1 MITYHGLGYYGLFA
15 ALAALALL
23 RLLPTGSRAHRL
35 LTRALLAALIVTAAI
50 VGLSY

>member
-15 ALAALALL
+15 ALSALILMT
-23 RLLPTGSRAHRL
+23 LLPTGSRVHRL
-35 LTRALLAALIVTAAI
+35 LGRALLAALIVTAAI

>member
-1 MITYHGLGYYGLFA
+1 MTYHGLGYYGLFA
-15 ALAALALL
+15 ALATIALL

-35 LTRALLAALIVTAAI
+35 LSRAALAALLITAAI

>member
-15 ALAALALL
+15 ALAALVLMT
-23 RLLPTGSRAHRL
+23 LLPTGSRAHRL